1 METRKPTHV
10 VLVSSPGLGHLI
22 PVIELA
28 KRFVL
33 HHSFKVTILAVT
45 SQTSRAETQILNSAL
60 TSSLIHLI
68 DIPSPDITALVA
80 QNDAVLTRLGVVM
93 REAKLAIRSNL
104 SEITPRPSALIVD
117 IFGTEA
123 IPIARELNIIS
134 YVYVASHAWM
144 LALVFYSPV
153 LDELVEGQYVDRTE
167 PLKIPGCKPI
177 QPEDVVDPML
187 DRNDRQYKEYLT
199 IGNGIL
205 QSDGVL
211 VNTWEELQREE
222 LEALRE
228 GGLLSE
234 ALNMKIPVYAVGPLV
249 RQPELETNS
258 STESLLKWLDEQ
270 PSQSVVYVSFGSGG
284 TLSSEQMTELA
295 WGLELSEQRF
305 LWVIRAPIE
314 KIADAAFFNT
324 GSSGIDEVAKYL
336 PEGFVSRTNEVGL
349 LVPEWAQQVN
359 ILGHRSIG
367 GFLSHCGWGSTL
379 ESVTNGVPLIAWP
392 LYAEQRMN
400 AALLAEE
407 LGVAVRPRLLPT
419 KKVVRREEIAE
430 MVREVIQSEES
441 VKRNRVRE
449 RMKEVQQ
456 SGMKALLEGGSSY
469 VALSKIANTIAG

>member
-10 VLVSSPGLGHLI
+10 VLVSCPGLGHLI

-33 HHSFKVTILAVT
+33 HHNFKVTILAVT

-60 TSSLIHLI
+60 TSSLFHFI

-80 QNDAVLTRLGVVM
+80 QNDTVFTRLCVVM
-93 REAKLAIRSNL
+93 REAKIAIRSIL

-117 IFGTEA
+117 IFSTEA

-134 YVYVASHAWM
+134 YVFVASHAWM
-144 LALVFYSPV
+144 LALVIYSPV
-153 LDELVEGQYVDRTE
+153 LDELVEGQYVDQKE
-167 PLKIPGCKPI
+167 PLKIPGCKPV
-177 QPEDVVDPML
+177 QPEDVIEPML
-187 DRNDRQYKEYLT
+187 DRNDRQYKEYLA
-199 IGNGIL
+199 IGNGFL

-258 STESLLKWLDEQ
+258 SSESLVKWLDEQ

-284 TLSSEQMTELA
+284 TLSSEQMRELA

-305 LWVIRAPIE
+305 LWVVRAPIE
-314 KIADAAFFNT
+314 KNADAAFFTT

-349 LVPEWAQQVN
+349 LVPEWAQQVT
-359 ILGHRSIG
+359 ILGHRAIG
-367 GFLSHCGWGSTL
+367 GFLTHCGWGSTL

-407 LGVAVRPRLLPT
+407 LGVAVRHRVLPI

-430 MVREVIQSEES
+430 MVKES
-441 VKRNRVRE
+441 VKSNRVRE

-456 SGMKALLEGGSSY
+456 SGMKALSEGGSSY